1 MMTPSANRTVR
12 EIAIENPATVRVFES
27 LGIDYCC
34 GGRQSLKD
42 ACAVASIPV
51 EEVLQRLTAPPQA
64 AGPEDM
70 EHWRDAT
77 LGAIT
82 GHIVERHHSFVR
94 RETPRLQGLFEKVRN
109 HHHENHP
116 ELRAIQQMFSAMTEE
131 LRAHMLKEEQILF
144 PHMQRLEDAAREGR
158 PSPRPPFGTVANP
171 IARMMAEHDNAG
183 ELLKQMRSAS
193 HDYALPDGA
202 CPTYEALYRGL
213 EEFERDLHLHV
224 HLENNILFPRAVELE
239 RSTGEGRDGGR

>member
-1 MMTPSANRTVR
+1 MALSANQTVR
-12 EIAIENPATVRVFES
+12 EIAVENPATVRVLES

-42 ACAVASIPV
+42 ACAVASVPI
-51 EEVLQRLTAPPQA
+51 EEVLRQRLTATTQA
-64 AGPEDM
+64 EGPEDT
-70 EHWRDAT
+70 EPWRDAAI
-77 LGAIT
+77 GAIT
-82 GHIVERHHSFVR
+82 GHIMERHHSFVR

-109 HHHENHP
+109 YHDENHP
-116 ELRAIQQMFSAMTEE
+116 ELRAIQHMFSAMTEE

-144 PHMQRLEDAAREGR
+144 PRLQRLEEAAREGR

-193 HDYALPDGA
+193 HDYVLPDGA

-213 EEFERDLHLHV
+213 EEFERDLHLHAPGEQHPV
-224 HLENNILFPRAVELE
+224 PTSRG
-239 RSTGEGRDGGR
+239 TGTEHR